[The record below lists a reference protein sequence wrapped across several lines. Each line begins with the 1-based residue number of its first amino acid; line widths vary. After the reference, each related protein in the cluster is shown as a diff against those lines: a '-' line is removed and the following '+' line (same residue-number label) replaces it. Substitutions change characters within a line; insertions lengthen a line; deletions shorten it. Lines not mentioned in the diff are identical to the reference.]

1 MRANL
6 LPEEAKQVRS
16 KSAYKMHKRFYDFN
30 IDLKIMESSNAK
42 VKDFIH
48 KIVSPTKKFW
58 EDKQSKLFS
67 RSAHTTEKSELKN
80 LFKKRRSKNLN
91 FENNVAEVL
100 KKARLQKNLSQ
111 RALAKIINVPYQAI
125 QRWEYGT
132 LQPSLK
138 HFLNLCKA
146 LDLEAKDFFF

>member
-1 MRANL
+1 
-6 LPEEAKQVRS
+6 
-16 KSAYKMHKRFYDFN
+16 
-30 IDLKIMESSNAK
+30 
-42 VKDFIH
+42 
-48 KIVSPTKKFW
+48 
-58 EDKQSKLFS
+58 KLFS